1 MVKKK
6 DKKAAS
12 GKKDDIEFIP
22 DEETLKKK
30 EKEAEEKEKKANEK
44 AGTEDK
50 VNDDLT
56 KFSPEAEDK
65 KSKPVEVEKKKI
77 EKPEEKV
84 EVEKVIS
91 KNTPETMKIVGEREM
106 AYDFAVKV
114 YDKFDQIIKSIV
126 LFGSSAKKDSTLV
139 SDIDIIVIID
149 DVSVKWDEELIA
161 WYREELGKLIGYNP
175 YAKPLHVNTVKLS
188 TWWEDFNR
196 GDPVVINVLRHGDAL
211 IDFGGFFSP
220 LKLLLMNGK
229 VKSTPESIYTLLQRA
244 PSHMIRAK
252 QSMLAVVDGLYWTMV
267 DSAHAALIAA
277 EIMPSSPE
285 EIPKSLDENFVKSKQ
300 LNSRF
305 VSYYDEIHKV
315 AKEIVH
321 GTKTSVKGRELDDW
335 FLKTDAFLGEMARL
349 VDSIIDKKAKS

>member
-6 DKKAAS
+6 DKKVSS
-12 GKKDDIEFIP
+12 GKKDDLEFIP
-22 DEETLKKK
+22 DEEILKKK
-30 EKEAEEKEKKANEK
+30 EKEDERKEESTEKDNE
-44 AGTEDK
+44 
-50 VNDDLT
+50 VNDDLA
-56 KFSPEAEDK
+56 KFSPNDK
-65 KSKPVEVEKKKI
+65 DNKSKPVEIKK
-77 EKPEEKV
+77 EKV
-84 EVEKVIS
+84 EKPKVEVVVQ
-91 KNTPETMKIVGEREM
+91 KNTPETLKIVGEREM

-114 YDKFDQIIKSIV
+114 YDKFDQIIKSII
-126 LFGSSAKKDSTLV
+126 LFGSSAKRDSTMV
-139 SDIDIIVIID
+139 SDVDIIIIID

-161 WYREELGKLIGYNP
+161 WYREELGKLISYNP

-196 GDPVVINVLRHGDAL
+196 GDPVVINILRHGDSL
-211 IDFGGFFSP
+211 IDFGGFFTP
-220 LKLLLMNGK
+220 LKVLLMNGK

-285 EIPKSLDENFVKSKQ
+285 EIPKVLNERFVKSRQ

-305 VSYYDEIHKV
+305 VSYYEEIHKV

-321 GTKTSVKGRELDDW
+321 GTRTTVKGRELDDW

-349 VDSIIDKKAKS
+349 VDVIIDKKAQEKS